1 MLPGGQERS
10 SKATDRYT
18 KRGGL
23 PVAGACDDGWERDSV
38 ASGQRLQGVSCDDF
52 LDRFRVSIEE
62 RNRRPRGMAK
72 PVAPRRRDA
81 EDLRSGP
88 VVRHGFLFD
97 RVDVARD
104 DPPVHVQPELA
115 LVNAANA
122 AQTDLA
128 LADLAIA
135 GTRRAH
141 DLVRALDRLPE
152 LGDFPHRL
160 AWRLPDIE
168 DFRFRN
174 HRPSVHW
181 SHRVKTLCEWAI
193 ESRKNGS
200 VPSPSLGAAPSRFS
214 SRGCCRRMP
223 RPSRSS

>member
-1 MLPGGQERS
+1 M
-10 SKATDRYT
+10 
-18 KRGGL
+18 
-23 PVAGACDDGWERDSV
+23 
-38 ASGQRLQGVSCDDF
+38 
-52 LDRFRVSIEE
+52 EE
-62 RNRRPRGMAK
+62 NRCARRMAK
-72 PVAPRRRDA
+72 PVTAGRRNA
-81 EDLRSGP
+81 EDLRSGT
-88 VVRHGFLFD
+88 VVRHRFLLD

-104 DPPVHVQPELA
+104 DASIDVQPELA
-115 LVNAANA
+115 LVNPANA
-122 AQTDLA
+122 TQANLVLA
-128 LADLAIA
+128 NLAIA

-152 LGDFPHRL
+152 LGDLPHRL
-160 AWRLPDIE
+160 ARRLPDIE

-214 SRGCCRRMP
+214 SRGRCRRKA
-223 RPSRSS
+223 RPCR